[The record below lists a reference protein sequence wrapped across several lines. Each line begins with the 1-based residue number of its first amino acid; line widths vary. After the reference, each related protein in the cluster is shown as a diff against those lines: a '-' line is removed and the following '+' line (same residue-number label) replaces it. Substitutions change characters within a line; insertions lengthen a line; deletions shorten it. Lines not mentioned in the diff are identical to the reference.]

1 MSDAQEDIPLI
12 FLVAGEASGDVIGA
26 RLMAALKAQT
36 DGQVSFAGVGGEHM
50 RSEGL
55 KSLFPMHELS
65 VMGIFEILPHIPKL
79 LRRIR
84 QTERA
89 ARRLSARVVVTIDS
103 PDFCFR
109 VGKRL
114 QGSGIPVVH
123 YVAPQVWAWRSGRAQ
138 TIAKFLEH
146 LLLLFP
152 FEERYFDKTGLE
164 TTIVGHPLAE
174 EFIDDADGPAFRRD
188 NGIPADES
196 LLAILPGSRFSE
208 ISRHLP
214 IFGETV
220 NILAQG
226 QAALRWAV
234 ILALPTLRKE
244 IAAAAKY
251 WNINAVIV
259 DGSAREEKYA
269 ALAASNGALTS
280 SGTATLE
287 LAIAGV
293 PMVVA
298 YRANPITVALARRIV
313 QVPYIALANIVA
325 GRGAAPEFLQDAC
338 TSRRLAPAVENI
350 LLDATVRHDQIDCF
364 RTVSRQLGIGGTA
377 PSALAANAVLAVAH
391 NTPANRERRK

>member
-1 MSDAQEDIPLI
+1 MSDAQEDVPLI

-50 RSEGL
+50 QSEGL
-55 KSLFPMHELS
+55 KSLFPMRELS

-138 TIAKFLEH
+138 KIAKFLEH

-152 FEERYFDKTGLE
+152 FEERYFDQTGLE
-164 TTIVGHPLAE
+164 TTFVGHPLAE
-174 EFIDDADGPAFRRD
+174 EFIGDADGPAFRREH
-188 NGIPADES
+188 GIPADEL

-234 ILALPTLRKE
+234 IPALPALRKE
-244 IAAAAKY
+244 IAAAAAN

-313 QVPYIALANIVA
+313 QVPHIALANIVA
-325 GRGAAPEFLQDAC
+325 GRSAAPEFLQDAC
-338 TSRRLAPAVENI
+338 TPRRLAPAVENI
-350 LLDATVRHDQIDCF
+350 LLDAMVRHDQIDCF
-364 RTVSRQLGIGGTA
+364 RTVSQQLGIGGTA
-377 PSALAANAVLAVAH
+377 PSALAANTVLAVAR
-391 NTPANRERRK
+391 NTPANKERRK

>member
-1 MSDAQEDIPLI
+1 MSDASEDSPLV

-26 RLMAALKAQT
+26 RLMAALKALT
-36 DGQVSFAGVGGEHM
+36 DGKVRFSGVGGEHM

-55 KSLFPMHELS
+55 DSLFPMRELS
-65 VMGIFEILPHIPKL
+65 VMGIFEVLPHIPNL

-89 ARRLSARVVVTIDS
+89 AKRMSARVVVTIDS

-114 QGSGIPVVH
+114 KGSGIPVVH
-123 YVAPQVWAWRSGRAQ
+123 YVAPQVWAWRSGRARK
-138 TIAKFLEH
+138 IANFLEH

-152 FEERYFDKTGLE
+152 FEKKYFDQTGLR
-164 TTIVGHPLAE
+164 TTFVGHPLAE
-174 EFIDDADGPAFRRD
+174 ELIGDADGAAFRRD
-188 NGIPADES
+188 HDIPAEEA
-196 LLAILPGSRFSE
+196 LLAILPGSRVSE

-220 NILAQG
+220 NVLAARQ
-226 QAALRWAV
+226 ALRWAV
-234 ILALPTLRKE
+234 IPALPALRKDIE
-244 IAAAAKY
+244 AAAEN
-251 WNINAVIV
+251 WNIRVVIV
-259 DGSAREEKYA
+259 DGSERESKYA
-269 ALAASNGALTS
+269 ALAASDGALTS

-298 YRANPITVALARRIV
+298 YRANPVTVALARRIV
-313 QVPYIALANIVA
+313 QVPHIALANIVA

-338 TSRRLAPAVENI
+338 TPSRLAPAVENI
-350 LLDATVRHDQIDCF
+350 LLDANVRHDQIECF

-377 PSALAANAVLAVAH
+377 PSELAAKAVLAVAQD
-391 NTPANRERRK
+391 TPPNKERRK

>member
-1 MSDAQEDIPLI
+1 MSDAQEDVPLI

-36 DGQVSFAGVGGEHM
+36 DGQVSFAGIGGEHM

-55 KSLFPMHELS
+55 KSLFPMRELS

-138 TIAKFLEH
+138 KIAKFLEH

-152 FEERYFDKTGLE
+152 FEERYFDRTGLK
-164 TTIVGHPLAE
+164 TTFVGHPLAE
-174 EFIDDADGPAFRRD
+174 DFIGDADGPAFRREHD
-188 NGIPADES
+188 IPADEL

-220 NILAQG
+220 SILAQG

-234 ILALPTLRKE
+234 IPALPALRKE
-244 IAAAAKY
+244 IAAAVAN

-313 QVPYIALANIVA
+313 QVPHIALANIVA
-325 GRGAAPEFLQDAC
+325 GRGVAPEFLQEAC
-338 TSRRLAPAVENI
+338 TPRRLAPAVENI

-377 PSALAANAVLAVAH
+377 PSSLAANAVLAVAR
-391 NTPANRERRK
+391 NTPANRELRK

>member
-1 MSDAQEDIPLI
+1 MNGAVEDAPLI

-26 RLMAALKAQT
+26 RLMLALQAQT
-36 DGQVSFAGVGGEHM
+36 EGKARFAGIGGEHM
-50 RSEGL
+50 QRAGL

-84 QTERA
+84 QTERE
-89 ARRLSARVVVTIDS
+89 ARHLSADIVVTIDS

-114 QGSGIPVVH
+114 KGSGIPVVH
-123 YVAPQVWAWRSGRAQ
+123 YVAPQVWAWRPGRARK
-138 TIAKFLEH
+138 IAKFLAH

-152 FEERYFDKTGLE
+152 FEEKYFDGTGLQ
-164 TTIVGHPLAE
+164 TTFVGHPLAE
-174 EFIDDADGPAFRRD
+174 GFVGDADGAAFRRD
-188 NGIPADES
+188 HSIPEGEL
-196 LLAILPGSRFSE
+196 LLAILPGSRLSE

-220 NILAQG
+220 NTLAARKTLG
-226 QAALRWAV
+226 WAV
-234 ILALPTLRKE
+234 IPAVPALREK
-244 IAAAAKY
+244 IAAAVKS
-251 WNINAVIV
+251 WNIKVVVV
-259 DGSAREEKYA
+259 DGSEREAKYA
-269 ALAASNGALTS
+269 ALAASNAALTS

-298 YRANPITVALARRIV
+298 YRANPFTVAVARKVVNV
-313 QVPYIALANIVA
+313 QHIALANIVA
-325 GRGAAPEFLQDAC
+325 GRRAAPEFLQEAC
-338 TSRRLAPAVENI
+338 TPNRLAPAVENI
-350 LLDATVRHDQIDCF
+350 LLDPAVRDDQIECF

-377 PSALAANAVLAVAH
+377 PSELAAKAVLAVFQTKLT
-391 NTPANRERRK
+391 NMER